1 VNGNIFVPAND
12 LRRQWAH
19 NGGRTYGCG
28 VNVAKKNSHH
38 RHMFAHCYVTTSST
52 KRNTKA
58 HDGFMEEI
66 LEVLR

>member
-1 VNGNIFVPAND
+1 VNGKIFVPAYD
-12 LRRQWAH
+12 LRRQWAR
-19 NGGRTYGCG
+19 NGGRAYGCG
-28 VNVAKKNSHH
+28 VNVAKNSHH
-38 RHMFAHCYVTTSST
+38 LHTLAHCYVTNSST